1 MVVAAENNTNKKLTT
16 GDLSINVL
24 EVGVDD
30 LMPISESKM
39 HTIKRA
45 TSYYLLMIA
54 SGIVHGSI
62 LDRQIVSRD
71 RQNRIYSKNDMT
83 LDDSN
88 ERGRYYVSSLQD
100 KRIGS
105 LHLDFG
111 NGQNNSSQRWT
122 DKQNNDEIK
131 YNRPIGGDH
140 DNLNTY
146 RTADLPQAGP
156 GAISLNIDASALVRL
171 LSILGTSVTCFT
183 AVFMGT
189 LRLLAPMYVTY

>member
-30 LMPISESKM
+30 LIPISESKM

-62 LDRQIVSRD
+62 LDRQIV
-71 RQNRIYSKNDMT
+71 T

-146 RTADLPQAGP
+146 RTADLPQADP